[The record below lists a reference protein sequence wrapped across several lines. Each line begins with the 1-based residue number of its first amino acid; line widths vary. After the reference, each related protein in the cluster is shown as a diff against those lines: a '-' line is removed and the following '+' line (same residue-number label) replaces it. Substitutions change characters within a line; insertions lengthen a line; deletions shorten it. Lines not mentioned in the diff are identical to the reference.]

1 MLGTSEVDLRLIRV
15 FMAVAD
21 SHGFTAAQSEL
32 GMVTSTISNHV
43 AALEQRLGTR
53 LCQRGRGGFMLTPE
67 GQTVYE
73 AAKRLA
79 KGLETFQSHVDTLR
93 GELSGILRVGAI
105 DTGISDPHSPL
116 LGAIQQYN
124 QRKNS
129 TRISLQVDDVTLIEK
144 LIISGQ
150 LDVAVICTPRKI
162 EGINYTYLFDQW
174 QMLYCSSRHPLY
186 AKADS
191 QISNEL
197 LSEQRV
203 VSRDVWISLEVEKLL
218 SRRADALI
226 NHIDSKTHLILTG
239 SYIGF
244 MPAFHANRW
253 VETGELRAIRPKDFS
268 WATPYYILVKK
279 GALPSRQLRAFLQDL
294 RAGIK
299 PNSRQ

>member
-1 MLGTSEVDLRLIRV
+1 MLGLSEFDLRLIRV
-15 FMAVAD
+15 FLAVAD
-21 SHGFTAAQSEL
+21 LHGFTAAQSEL

-43 AALEQRLGTR
+43 ATLEQRLGTR

-79 KGLETFQSHVDTLR
+79 KNLETFQGDVNSLR

-105 DTGISDPHSPL
+105 DTGVSDPLSPL
-116 LGAIQQYN
+116 LGAIRRYN

-129 TRISLQVDDVTLIEK
+129 TRISLHVDDVTLIEK
-144 LIISGQ
+144 LILSGQ
-150 LDVAVICTPRKI
+150 LDVAVTCTPRKI

-174 QMLYCSSRHPLY
+174 QMLYCSNQHPLFDRP
-186 AKADS
+186 DS

-197 LSEQRV
+197 LSKQRV
-203 VSRDVWISLEVEKLL
+203 VSRDVWVSLEAEKLL
-218 SRRADALI
+218 SRRPDALI
-226 NHIDSKTHLILTG
+226 NHIDAKTHLILTG

-244 MPAFHANRW
+244 MPAFHASRL
-253 VETGELRAIRPKDFS
+253 VATGELRAVRPKDFT
-268 WATPYYILVKK
+268 WATPYYSLVKK
-279 GALPSRQLRAFLQDL
+279 GTVPSRQLRAFLQDL

-299 PNSRQ
+299 SRQ